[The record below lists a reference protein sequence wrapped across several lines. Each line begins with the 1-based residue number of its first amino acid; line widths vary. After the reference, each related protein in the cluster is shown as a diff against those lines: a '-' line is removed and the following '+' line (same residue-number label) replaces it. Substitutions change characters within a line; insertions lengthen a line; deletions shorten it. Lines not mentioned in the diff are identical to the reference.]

1 MANKTKYFTG
11 LEELHNTEEFK
22 VAQANE
28 FVEDVPVDAFLSDN
42 NLSETSTGRR
52 DFLKFLGFSVGAATL
67 AACETP
73 VIKSIPYVEKPEEIT
88 AGIANW
94 YASTYYDGLD
104 YASILVKTREGRPIY
119 IKGNKQYGITGGA
132 VNARINA
139 SVLSLYDTAR
149 VSGPLAGGEAT
160 SWKKAD
166 AAIAKKLGAIV
177 EKGGKVRVL
186 TNTINS
192 PSTNAAID
200 GFIAGLG
207 ENASRVTYDAISY
220 AGITA
225 ANEKSF
231 GKAMIPSYHFDKA
244 QTVVSIAADFQN
256 SWLLSTKYVND
267 FAKTRN
273 PENGKMSRHF
283 QFESVL
289 SLTGSNA
296 DVRSMIKPSQEGLTA
311 AAIYNGVAKK
321 MAQPTLSI
329 DTSAVDAKVAVAV
342 KELVNTAGKSLVV
355 AGTNDVAVQVLVNG
369 INQMLGNYGTT
380 IDLTRITNIG
390 SSNDTAMAELVT
402 EMKAGKVDALFIYGA
417 NPAYSLPNSAD
428 FIAGLGKVK
437 LSVSFSGI
445 ADETASRCQFILPDN
460 HYLESWN
467 DFEVVSGE
475 LAISQPTISPLF
487 DTRQAQE
494 SFLLWSGNK
503 ISFLDF
509 MKQNWNNTAFAGQS
523 KYAMFNDFWNHSVH
537 NGSTSIA
544 NASEAAVYSNNY
556 VSEAALL
563 VNKTAKAAGSFE
575 LKLYTSGAIGD
586 GRHAANPWLQEL
598 PDAVTKV
605 TWDNYITMA
614 PSDVES
620 FGFNTSL
627 GQETPA
633 SVAKIT
639 VNGLSLELPVYPLPG
654 QTPGTIGVALGYGRG
669 ANGEEIGKAA
679 FQTGEYGGHLAD
691 ENGNLLPIGQNVYP
705 LATLSNGAYDY
716 NNYNISVE
724 PTNKTFA
731 LASTQTH
738 HTVMGRDS
746 VVRETSLGNFI
757 SAPKEDYNPA
767 HTLLVHGENGMEHT
781 DVKNVDLWDAHP
793 VENIGHRWGLSIDLS
808 TCIGCNACV
817 TACHTENNVPVVGKD
832 EIRRSRDMHWLRID
846 RYFSSTEEEKKANGE
861 DFSYGEMEKP
871 EANPRTVYMP
881 MMCQHCNHAPCETVC
896 PVAATTHSNEGLN
909 QMTYNRCIGTRYCAN
924 NCPYKV
930 RRFNW
935 FNYQAYKKFT
945 EVNPAQSDLG
955 RMVLN
960 PDVAVRS
967 RGVMEKCS
975 MCVQK
980 IQAGK
985 LEAKKAGEP
994 VKDGAIQ
1001 TACSETCPTN
1011 AITFGDLN
1019 DKNSLIAKKAAGK
1032 RAYSSLEE
1040 VGTRPNVYY
1049 QVKVRNINE
1058 VEA

>member
-11 LEELHNTEEFK
+11 LEELHNTEAFK

-28 FVEDVPVDAFLSDN
+28 FVEDVPVDAFLTDST
-42 NLSETSTGRR
+42 LSETSTGRR
-52 DFLKFLGFSVGAATL
+52 DFLKFLGFSVSAATL

-73 VIKSIPYVEKPEEIT
+73 VIKSIPYVVKPEEIT
-88 AGIANW
+88 AGVANW

-119 IKGNKQYGITGGA
+119 IKGNNQYGITGGA
-132 VNARINA
+132 LNARIN
-139 SVLSLYDTAR
+139 SSIMSLYDTAR

-160 SWKKAD
+160 SWTKAD
-166 AAIAKKLGAIV
+166 NAIGDKLKAIV
-177 EKGGKVRVL
+177 EKGGTVRVL

-200 GFIAGLG
+200 GFVAGLG
-207 ENASRVTYDAISY
+207 ENASRITYDAISY
-220 AGITA
+220 AGLTA

-231 GKAMIPSYHFDKA
+231 GKAIVPSYHFNKA
-244 QTVVSIAADFQN
+244 KIVVSIAADFQN
-256 SWLLSTKYVND
+256 SWLLSTKYVTD
-267 FAKTRN
+267 FAQTRN
-273 PENGKMSRHF
+273 PEIGTMSRHF

-296 DVRSMIKPSQEGLTA
+296 DVREMVKPSEEGLTA
-311 AAIYNGVAKK
+311 AAIYNGIAKK

-329 DTSAVDAKVAVAV
+329 NTEVVDAKVATAV
-342 KELVNTAGKSLVV
+342 KELLENQGASLVV
-355 AGTNDVAVQVLVNG
+355 AGSNDVAVQVLVNG
-369 INQMLGNYGTT
+369 INQLLGNYGTT
-380 IDLTRITNIG
+380 IDLSKTTNIG
-390 SSNDTAMAELVT
+390 ASNDVAMAQLVKD
-402 EMKAGKVDALFIYGA
+402 MKAGKVDALFTYGV
-417 NPAYSLPNSAD
+417 NPAYSYPDSSS
-428 FIAGLGKVK
+428 FIAGLSKVK

-445 ADETASRCQFILPDN
+445 ADETASRCQFVLPDN

-467 DFEVVSGE
+467 DLEVIAGE
-475 LAISQPTISPLF
+475 LALTQPTISPLF
-487 DTRQAQE
+487 DTRQAQQ
-494 SFLLWSGNK
+494 SFLLWSGNNMD
-503 ISFLDF
+503 FLDF
-509 MKQNWNNTAFAGQS
+509 MKENWEETAYASQS
-523 KYAMFNDFWNHSVH
+523 EHAMFTDFWNNSVH
-537 NGSTSIA
+537 NGSASTSVQGEESTYA
-544 NASEAAVYSNNY
+544 NTYLSESAV
-556 VSEAALL
+556 L
-563 VNKTAKAAGSFE
+563 VNKTAKAAGTFE
-575 LKLYTSGAIGD
+575 LKLYTSVAIGD

-598 PDAVTKV
+598 PDSVTKV

-614 PSDVES
+614 PSDVDA
-620 FGFNTSL
+620 FGFNTYL

-639 VNGLSLELPVYPLPG
+639 INGMSLELPVYPLPG
-654 QTPGTIGVALGYGRG
+654 QKPGTIGVALGYGRG
-669 ANGEEIGKAA
+669 ADGEEIGKAA
-679 FQTGEYGGHLAD
+679 YQTGEYGGHLAD
-691 ENGNLLPIGQNVYP
+691 ENGNLMPIGQNVYP
-705 LATLSNGAYDY
+705 LATLSNGAFDY
-716 NNYNISVE
+716 NVYNVGVE
-724 PTNKTFA
+724 ATGKEFA
-731 LASTQTH
+731 LAATQTH

-746 VVRETSLGNFI
+746 VVKETSFMNFI
-757 SAPKEDYNPA
+757 SAPKDDYNPS
-767 HTLLVHGENGMEHT
+767 HTLMVHGENGMEET
-781 DVKNVDLWDAHP
+781 EIKNVDLWEQHP

-817 TACHTENNVPVVGKD
+817 TACHSENNVPVVGKD
-832 EIRRSRDMHWLRID
+832 EVRRSRDMHWLRID
-846 RYFSSTEEEKKANGE
+846 RYFSSTEEVKKENGE
-861 DFSYGEMEKP
+861 DFSYKAMEKP
-871 EANPRTVYMP
+871 EDNPRTVYMP

-985 LEAKKAGEP
+985 LDAKQAGTP
-994 VKDGAIQ
+994 VPDGAIQ
-1001 TACSETCPTN
+1001 TACSESCPTN

-1019 DKNSLIAKKAAGK
+1019 DTNSVIAQKAAGK